1 MNRGL
6 GTSLRALVSQLDG
19 GVQQIYDELNV
30 NFRPRFY
37 PIIHAL
43 LDEPSLSVGDIARRT
58 GVSQPAATQTLN
70 EMRRLR
76 LVQVGPGLDRRARFV
91 QLTASGREMVDL
103 LGPIWSATQRAAEA
117 LDDQLSVP
125 LAAILVEAEIAL
137 EERSFADRV
146 RDQLKGQE

>member
-70 EMRRLR
+70 EMRRLG